1 VSVKQP
7 PWFLALLWLALAL
20 PYVDTRYS
28 YNWDSSQF
36 ERGVEHFDISRHQPH
51 PPGYP
56 LWIFALKGLTPLVGG
71 RANSAQVIL
80 ALLFTASALVFF
92 RFLAQKILGDSAGLA
107 ATILL
112 GFSPLVCL
120 YAITPLTY
128 AVDLFA
134 SCSIGWLAARL
145 WRGQVCWAPLAFALA
160 AVTAGFRPSGATL
173 LLPLLSVAL
182 WRAWRKQPIYA
193 AAGLLAGAVFWLAWY
208 VPTALLSGGFGAL
221 AAMDRNQMI
230 ASARTTSI
238 FFGAPPAVHAH
249 MLVDVCLYF
258 ALALAGL
265 ALPLAARWRARP
277 RRPGHTIPL
286 PAAPL
291 FFALWLFPNLVV
303 VCLFHCGEPGYVLLS
318 LPPLVLLGAWLAS
331 PVLNRPQWIA
341 AAAAVGLAAGYFPYE
356 HFINPAVATLPYQL
370 LRASP
375 RLPGLL
381 ERSQRQLRELI
392 DSLPG
397 RSEEKLIFCMRQR
410 TEAPNIRTVTYEY
423 SDVAWADFEGPGLR
437 VFAPRGGALSDRF
450 PTSVRSI
457 GWLCDG
463 AGLPPALRA
472 RFPQAHRLAGNVLF
486 SFWAAPIIMTTRA
499 PARISTGPCRPGEMS
514 QRPDREWHGASQ
526 ARQEFGVQPCPVL
539 HFQCILVASNVR

>member
-1 VSVKQP
+1 LK
-7 PWFLALLWLALAL
+7 WLLALLWLALAL
-20 PYVDTRYS
+20 PHVGTRYS

-36 ERGVEHFDISRHQPH
+36 ERGVEHFDIARHQPH

-56 LWIFALKGLTPLVGG
+56 LWILALKGLTPLAGG

-80 ALLFTASALVFF
+80 ALLFTGAALLFF
-92 RFLAQKILGDSAGLA
+92 RSLAHELLGDSAGLA
-107 ATILL
+107 ASVVL
-112 GFSPLVCL
+112 GFSALVCL

-145 WRGQVCWAPLAFALA
+145 CLGQARWAPPAFALA

-173 LLPLLSVAL
+173 LLPLLSLAL
-182 WRAWRKQPIYA
+182 WRAWRKQPLYA
-193 AAGLLAGAVFWLAWY
+193 AAGLLAGAVFGLAWY
-208 VPTALLSGGFGAL
+208 VPTALLSGGFAAL
-221 AAMDRNQMI
+221 AAMDRNQTI

-238 FFGAPPAVHAH
+238 FFGAPLAVHAH
-249 MLVDVCLYF
+249 MLADVCIYF
-258 ALALAGL
+258 ALAVAGL

-277 RRPGHTIPL
+277 RRLSRNMPL
-286 PAAPL
+286 PDAPL
-291 FFALWLFPNLVV
+291 FFVLWLCPNLVV
-303 VCLFHCGEPGYVLLS
+303 ICLVHCGEPGYVLLS

-331 PVLNRPQWIA
+331 PVWNRPRWIA
-341 AAAAVGLAAGYFPYE
+341 AAAAVGLASGYFPYE
-356 HFINPAVATLPYQL
+356 RFINPAVATLPYQL

-381 ERSQRQLRELI
+381 ESSQRQLRELI
-392 DSLPG
+392 DALPG

-423 SDVAWADFEGPGLR
+423 SDVAWADFDGPGLR

-450 PTSVRSI
+450 PASVRSI

-463 AGLPPALRA
+463 AGLPAALRA
-472 RFPQAHRLAGNVLF
+472 RFPRTHRLAGNALF
-486 SFWAAPIIMTTRA
+486 SFWAAWP
-499 PARISTGPCRPGEMS
+499 E
-514 QRPDREWHGASQ
+514 
-526 ARQEFGVQPCPVL
+526 EFPRYKDVK
-539 HFQCILVASNVR
+539 